1 MTAAAPALLQH
12 TKREHFPP
20 LLTPNGLAF
29 PRGRAAEI
37 FGAASSGRTT
47 LLVNTLAQATG
58 PERELCALVD
68 THDTFD
74 PHSAAA
80 AGVVLHRLLW
90 IRCGGN
96 IDRALRSADL
106 LLQANGFGFV
116 ALDLA
121 SASPH
126 ATQRI
131 PPAAWYRLRNA
142 VENTRTILAV
152 IGATPLAKQCAM
164 VSVEAKRRTAEWS
177 GMADCSRL
185 LDGADLRFEHRK
197 PFGAPAASLAA
208 MAARA

>member
-1 MTAAAPALLQH
+1 MTAAALALPQH
-12 TKREHFPP
+12 SKREIFPS
-20 LLTPNGLAF
+20 LITPNGLAF
-29 PRGRAAEI
+29 PRGRVAEI
-37 FGAASSGRTT
+37 FGATSSGRTT
-47 LLVNTLAQATG
+47 LLINTLAHATG

-106 LLQANGFGFV
+106 LLQANGFGLV
-116 ALDLA
+116 ALDFA
-121 SASPH
+121 SASPL

-142 VENTRTILAV
+142 VENTRTILTV
-152 IGATPLAKQCAM
+152 ICASPLAKQCAM
-164 VSVEAKRRTAEWS
+164 VSVEANRRAIEWS
-177 GMADCSRL
+177 GEPDCSRL
-185 LDGADLRFEHRK
+185 LDGADLRFDHRK
-197 PFGAPAASLAA
+197 PFGAPSAAL
-208 MAARA
+208 AARA

>member
-12 TKREHFPP
+12 PKREIFPP

-29 PRGRAAEI
+29 PRGRVAEI

-47 LLVNTLAQATG
+47 LLIDTLAHATG

-68 THDTFD
+68 TNDTFD
-74 PHSAAA
+74 PHSASA

-106 LLQANGFGFV
+106 LLQANGFGLV

-142 VENTRTILAV
+142 VENTRTIFAA
-152 IGATPLAKQCAM
+152 ICASPLAKQCAM
-164 VSVEAKRRTAEWS
+164 VSVEAKRRTIEWS
-177 GMADCSRL
+177 GAPVCSRL
-185 LDGADLRFEHRK
+185 LDGAQLSFEHRK
-197 PFGAPAASLAA
+197 PFGAPPAAL
-208 MAARA
+208 AARA